1 MSQSE
6 NQAPEGIT
14 PTKNNDPEWSG
25 KWSISNVNST
35 AATSI
40 AQQSNATLENKFDTV
55 IITKVSKKRVQDA
68 SGTIQRHIIWSI
80 SYRPYGKVY
89 LYRIDHGLYYHSLYN
104 AYIMV

>member
-6 NQAPEGIT
+6 NQAPESIT

-68 SGTIQRHIIWSI
+68 SGTIKRHIIWSI
-80 SYRPYGKVY
+80 
-89 LYRIDHGLYYHSLYN
+89 
-104 AYIMV
+104 